1 MPPTTPSASK
11 TSAGSPRSAR
21 VYAAVRPAGP
31 APSTAVPTP
40 PSRVSRAPTRANRI
54 RRLGKIPSQPGRLA
68 LGFLDDE
75 VAAVTPHDP
84 LDVRDLVAR
93 LDREAGRVGAQF
105 AVLVDGEVDLIDAV
119 ELATLA
125 EDAHRP
131 SDRPEGLVDALDLVV
146 HLPEEGLV
154 PADPLRP
161 LVHAVDAT
169 PLAAEGVPSARRNSC
184 PGGCHGGEV
193 ASVSVRV
200 GEGRRSPLL
209 EGPEG
214 ARRAGGRIRGHAPAV
229 PQEQARPRP
238 AGERPAELPG
248 DPVRG
253 RQRLPRGV
261 EGHGREDPRGQAL
274 RGARADGFRPARRVA
289 SRAVADDTGELAAE
303 HLRKLLLVT
312 DAALSLLPLERLLD
326 ELLVRIRDVLD
337 ADTAAFLLLD
347 PDANELVARA
357 AKGIEEEVERG
368 VRIPLGRGF
377 AGRVAAQV
385 APVVIEDVDRAD
397 IFNPIL
403 REKGIKSLLG
413 APLTVSG
420 DVIGVVHVGTLT
432 HRAFTP
438 DDVDVLERV
447 AERAALAIEHERL
460 FEAERAATER
470 LHKLLLVTDA
480 ALSHLSLNALLDEL
494 LLRIRDI
501 LEADTVAFLMLDET
515 RGDLVA
521 RAAKGIEEEV
531 ERGVRIPLGR
541 GFAGRIAAERAP
553 VVIEDVDHGEVL
565 NPILREKGIK
575 SLLGVPLL
583 ARGRVLGV
591 VHVGMLR
598 PRHFTPED
606 VELMQRAAERGALG
620 VERALLYEEL
630 RHLDAVR
637 HQFISIAS
645 HELRT
650 PAAAVYGAAV
660 TLHVRRDELTP
671 EQVEMLQETIHEQSS
686 RLARLIEQ
694 LLDLSRLQAHAVE
707 INPER
712 VRIGSRLEGILELFA
727 DSSDLKLEVPED
739 LEADVDP
746 VVLDRVVTNLV
757 INAFR
762 HGAPPVVVSARR
774 VDRHLRIFVDDDGPG
789 VPEELRSQLFE
800 HFTRGGTTGPGSGL
814 GLAIARS
821 YALAHGGDLLYHP
834 RSPAGS
840 RFELVLPQ
848 SSAAR

>member
-1 MPPTTPSASK
+1 M
-11 TSAGSPRSAR
+11 
-21 VYAAVRPAGP
+21 
-31 APSTAVPTP
+31 
-40 PSRVSRAPTRANRI
+40 
-54 RRLGKIPSQPGRLA
+54 
-68 LGFLDDE
+68 
-75 VAAVTPHDP
+75 
-84 LDVRDLVAR
+84 
-93 LDREAGRVGAQF
+93 
-105 AVLVDGEVDLIDAV
+105 
-119 ELATLA
+119 
-125 EDAHRP
+125 
-131 SDRPEGLVDALDLVV
+131 
-146 HLPEEGLV
+146 
-154 PADPLRP
+154 
-161 LVHAVDAT
+161 
-169 PLAAEGVPSARRNSC
+169 
-184 PGGCHGGEV
+184 
-193 ASVSVRV
+193 
-200 GEGRRSPLL
+200 
-209 EGPEG
+209 
-214 ARRAGGRIRGHAPAV
+214 
-229 PQEQARPRP
+229 
-238 AGERPAELPG
+238 
-248 DPVRG
+248 
-253 RQRLPRGV
+253 
-261 EGHGREDPRGQAL
+261 
-274 RGARADGFRPARRVA
+274 
-289 SRAVADDTGELAAE
+289 ADDTGELAAE

-515 RGDLVA
+515 MGELVA

-553 VVIEDVDHGEVL
+553 VVIEDVDHADVL

-575 SLLGVPLL
+575 SLLGVPML

-591 VHVGMLR
+591 VHVGTLV

-712 VRIGSRLEGILELFA
+712 VRIADRLHGILELYGDA
-727 DSSDLKLEVPED
+727 DLTLDVDEG
-739 LEADVDP
+739 LEAVVDP
-746 VVLDRVVTNLV
+746 VVLDRVVSNLV
-757 INAFR
+757 INALR
-762 HGAPPVVVSARR
+762 HGAPPVVISARQT
-774 VDRHLRIFVDDDGPG
+774 DRHLRISVDDEGPG
-789 VPEELRSQLFE
+789 VPESLRTQLFE
-800 HFTRGGTTGPGSGL
+800 QFTRGAPTGGSGL

-821 YALAHGGDLLYHP
+821 YAVAHGGDLLYHP
-834 RSPAGS
+834 RTPGGA

-848 SSAAR
+848 SDASR